1 LRIGVIGVGRIGGNV
16 ARQAVLAGHDVE
28 LAFSRES
35 GRLAD
40 VAAELGERASCGTPS
55 EAVAFGEIVVIS
67 VPWSALPE
75 ALEQAGS
82 LEGKVVVDTTNQF
95 GSGPM
100 PAEGQTAAAFNAA
113 RMPGAR
119 YVKAFNTLT
128 SGFQAE
134 TAGRSGEERIVQ
146 WLCGDDEA
154 AKGIVAALIEDMGYA
169 AVDLGGTA
177 GCAVMEPPRRPGA
190 VYGEGYRMRDAA
202 AVVEAVRAGREIP
215 PAPDYASEATF

>member
-1 LRIGVIGVGRIGGNV
+1 VRVGVIGAGRIGGNI
-16 ARQAVLAGHDVE
+16 ARQAVRAGHDVE

-40 VAAELGERASCGTPS
+40 LAAELGERASCGTPS
-55 EAVAFGEIVVIS
+55 EAVAFGEVVVIS
-67 VPWSALPE
+67 VPWSVLPE

-100 PAEGQTAAAFNAA
+100 PAKGQTAAAFNAA

-119 YVKAFNTLT
+119 YVKSFNTLT
-128 SGFQAE
+128 SGFQE
-134 TAGRSGEERIVQ
+134 RVAGRSGDERVVQ
-146 WLCGDDEA
+146 WLCGDDED
-154 AKGIVAALIEDMGYA
+154 AKRLVAGLIEDMGYA
-169 AVDLGGTA
+169 PVDLGGTA
-177 GCAVMEPPRRPGA
+177 GCAVMEAPRRPGA
-190 VYGEGYRMRDAA
+190 VYGEEYRAPDAA

-215 PAPDYASEATF
+215 PAPDHSR